1 MENNGESTI
10 FVVGNVSKQ
19 QFIMKLVIGLIVVVI
34 VLVMLGLFRYNRD
47 LKNKA
52 KRCSKEA
59 KRFHEKL
66 QQLSA
71 PDRFFTDEEVRKL
84 KIEFAPVLEDVNDL
98 YDSYFIS
105 NEYLDK
111 LGLGDFME
119 ERKLLNHKQ
128 YINNQGRSN

>member
-1 MENNGESTI
+1 MI
-10 FVVGNVSKQ
+10 P
-19 QFIMKLVIGLIVVVI
+19 IIGIVVI
-34 VLVMLGLFRYNRD
+34 VLVLLGLLRYNQH

-52 KRCSKEA
+52 KLCSKEA

-71 PDRFFTDEEVRKL
+71 PDRFFTDEEVRNL
-84 KIEFAPVLEDVNDL
+84 KIEFAPILEDVNDL
-98 YDSYFIS
+98 YDSHFIS

-119 ERKLLNHKQ
+119 ERKRLNHKQ
-128 YINNQGRSN
+128 YINNKGKK

>member
-1 MENNGESTI
+1 MENNGGNTI
-10 FVVGNVSKQ
+10 FVVGNVSIK
-19 QFIMKLVIGLIVVVI
+19 QFIMKLVIGIVVI
-34 VLVMLGLFRYNRD
+34 VLALLGLLRYNRD

-128 YINNQGRSN
+128 YINNQGRNS

>member
-1 MENNGESTI
+1 MEYIGENTI
-10 FVVGNVSKQ
+10 FVLGNVSKQ
-19 QFIMKLVIGLIVVVI
+19 QFIMKLVIGIVVI
-34 VLVMLGLFRYNRD
+34 ILVMLGLLRYNRH

-71 PDRFFTDEEVRKL
+71 PDRFFTDEEVRNL
-84 KIEFAPVLEDVNDL
+84 KIEFAQVLEDVNNL

-105 NEYLDK
+105 NEYLDE

-128 YINNQGRSN
+128 YINNRGRNS